1 MTSRMRGT
9 GGRAQCPA
17 LFGAVLACLAL
28 LVCTVPVMALAAALP
43 GEDDVASLL
52 GGGAGQSGGPVL
64 RILFS
69 GNAGGV
75 VHPCKA

>member
-1 MTSRMRGT
+1 MTKKALGT
-9 GGRAQCPA
+9 SGRAHCAA
-17 LFGAVLACLAL
+17 LLGAVLACLAL
-28 LVCTVPVMALAAALP
+28 LVCTVPIAARAAALP

-52 GGGAGQSGGPVL
+52 GGGGLAGGPVL